1 LGYYDKYMVP
11 DVPEGTSGDWV
22 IKKFTVSETDSKLD
36 MIMSHSQRYVP
47 AGTYTGLYRG
57 RTIIMS
63 DTPDEICDHSAIILE
78 SRGKVL
84 IVGLGLGVVLN
95 SIAQKPETTSV
106 TVIEKS
112 EDVLNLVKSHYE
124 NKYPGKIEFIH
135 ADIFDYKPK
144 PTDKWDFVWFDIWDN
159 LCVDNLKE
167 MATLHRKY
175 GKKATWKASW
185 GKEILQYEKRRMGYY
200 G

>member
-1 LGYYDKYMVP
+1 MVP
-11 DVPEGTSGDWV
+11 DVPEGTSGDWT
-22 IKKFTVSETDSKLD
+22 IKKFTVSESESKMDRIL
-36 MIMSHSQRYVP
+36 SHSLRYVP

-57 RTIIMS
+57 RTVIMS
-63 DTPDEICDHSAIILE
+63 DTPDEISDHLPVMMKAQ
-78 SRGKVL
+78 GKVL

-95 SIAQKPETTSV
+95 AIAKKPETSSV

-135 ADIFDYKPK
+135 SDIFDYKPK
-144 PTDKWDFVWFDIWDN
+144 STDKWDFAWFDIWDD
-159 LCVDNLKE
+159 LCEDNLEE

-175 GKKATWKASW
+175 ARKATWKASW
-185 GKEILQYEKRRMGYY
+185 GKELLQYERRRNRNYY
-200 G
+200 GR